1 MEYNQNL
8 YGHFRKSNA
17 QLVLGGLTVLI
28 GFAWIVLQFFEG
40 NGFHVFDYIYSIF
53 FFLWG
58 IYQIAA
64 GRGYN
69 LEDHF
74 TRRSSVHIDDEM
86 IRIRTVA
93 RENIIYWNNVKMI
106 GFRGGYLRVTY
117 DRGRSRLV
125 SLSVLDQEYVK
136 RILNLIRDIAIRR
149 GIKFNIGNTRLA

>member
-8 YGHFRKSNA
+8 YGHFKKSNA
-17 QLVLGGLTVLI
+17 QIILGGLTILI

-40 NGFHVFDYIYSIF
+40 KGFHVFDYIYSIF

-74 TRRSSVHIDDEM
+74 RRRSSIHIDDEM

-93 RENIIYWNNVKMI
+93 RDNVIYWKNVKMI
-106 GFRGGYLRVTY
+106 GFRGGYLRITY
-117 DRGRSRLV
+117 ERGRPRLV
-125 SLSVLDQEYVK
+125 SLSVLDKEYII
-136 RILNLIRDIAIRR
+136 RILNLIRDISIRK
-149 GIKFNIGNTRLA
+149 GIKFNIGDTSLA